1 MPCNVWRIPKN
12 LPGMLWESR
21 CWTTQERNETFPSST
36 VSGVPRGSLADPA
49 ENLPEMGHVISR
61 ERALG
66 RAGGKGWEGSGW
78 GRGLGKIC
86 FIYLFSSFFFFQNFC
101 LSFLIFQFF
110 FSFFFQIETC
120 SENTLRR
127 QKRRRKRTGRRRER
141 RAGWGRRRLLGAA
154 ALVAAAG
161 GGVIRAG
168 LVGLHVGASA
178 LHFVEHS
185 ANRTVDGV
193 SRSILFVVEIFE
205 HRWR

>member
-86 FIYLFSSFFFFQNFC
+86 FIYLFSSFFFFK
-101 LSFLIFQFF
+101 IFVFHFWFFNFF
-110 FSFFFQIETC
+110 FPFFFKSKHVQKILC
-120 SENTLRR
+120 DGRKGDGSEQDVDESEEQGEGAGDFLALRPLLRPPVEASFAPDLWVFMWALRLFTLSNTLQIVR
-127 QKRRRKRTGRRRER
+127 
-141 RAGWGRRRLLGAA
+141 
-154 ALVAAAG
+154 
-161 GGVIRAG
+161 
-168 LVGLHVGASA
+168 
-178 LHFVEHS
+178 
-185 ANRTVDGV
+185 
-193 SRSILFVVEIFE
+193 
-205 HRWR
+205 